1 MFRGINSIA
10 LDAKGRLAIPVR
22 HRERLVAD
30 ADGQVVVTVDS
41 ARCLLLYPLP
51 EWEVVERKLVTLPS
65 LNPHTRRLQG
75 LLMGHATDLELDS
88 HGRILLP
95 PMLREFAE
103 LDRRVVLIGQ
113 GNKFELWDEQRWA
126 DRRDAWLQDEND
138 GIPLPAEL
146 ESISL

>member
-1 MFRGINSIA
+1 
-10 LDAKGRLAIPVR
+10 
-22 HRERLVAD
+22 
-30 ADGQVVVTVDS
+30 
-41 ARCLLLYPLP
+41 
-51 EWEVVERKLVTLPS
+51 
-65 LNPHTRRLQG
+65 
-75 LLMGHATDLELDS
+75 MGHATDLELDS

-113 GNKFELWDEQRWA
+113 GNKFELWDEQRWG
-126 DRRDAWLQDEND
+126 DRRDAWLQDENS